1 MKTKAVKS
9 AYIYW
14 EKAIMKIQKQEQ
26 IEIITEKLSWIKN
39 YIELNNIINLND
51 INIASEDFFCA
62 LLNLVYEYN
71 LINLNKKTSNYPGI
85 DLGDTNQKVSV
96 QVTSERTRKKVQD
109 TLDTFNK
116 KNYIH
121 DFNRLIF
128 FVIGEKIRFRKPFDS
143 GHLTFDP
150 SKDIIDINQLVRDIN
165 KLEEHKIKEV
175 CDYLNKNL
183 IISNPL
189 TETIAGDFISKQ
201 YKLVYALCLTKL
213 KAIGIDESTAHTI
226 ISNGVKSNPYPNIEN
241 VEYLVG
247 GFGCGKSH
255 SLYLLFIYQYTLFQQ
270 KNSSIIPIFIEAK
283 SLINCESIESWA
295 SSKNFSLENCLII
308 LDGLDEMEYEKIELI
323 MQELDFLCNL
333 HQNFSAI
340 VGSREMSILAG
351 KKTIN
356 IAPLSIPEINTLFC
370 QINNL
375 KSCNI
380 EHLFNNTNNQ
390 QMLQMLSKPFFA
402 IIYAL
407 YMKNT
412 NQGINNEMDLVSLF
426 INKSFQPYIKKN
438 SNIYD
443 IFAQLAVLCIDR
455 NLGYINH
462 TEFDNNIDC
471 DKLLTSGF
479 FITDARGNY
488 TFSLPIVAQWL
499 GAYAIRKNLINI
511 DDIISDKSK
520 VIKWRYTLS
529 ILFSQMT
536 YDESAIYFSK
546 LVLSM
551 PGIASIIIRDGIK
564 FESAINL
571 PSADICA
578 KRIYDCMST
587 WLSGLKNIDFDLKTD
602 GKHVNTLAC
611 SVIKNRLIYSWADN
625 YLGTDTTMIDYD
637 QHNVHFHAVTQTIVP
652 AQATWPWIITFEHL
666 SNNLEEF
673 IKKRHWILS
682 NSSLEKEFVWKNALK
697 LLHKGNLY
705 CSPIALNDLEKYRKY
720 MKDIPATYNQI
731 NLNIFFSHID
741 SYTQQ
746 GHTELSPPYV
756 PGDKDYST
764 GWIWSNYSK
773 KQMLIRIRNVYTYAI
788 NEYQAFID
796 TFFPSLKEYLST
808 YLIFPCRFVG
818 ILEYE
823 ENGNDYTS
831 CPSMVWYLSP
841 LPKDQQSICN
851 ITYDNSDNIWENSS
865 LIFEELKRETRLHRL
880 NDKHYITFTM
890 HNANCFDSSETP
902 ITNIIY
908 SWLEAD
914 LQHIG
919 WIK

>member
-1 MKTKAVKS
+1 MKT
-9 AYIYW
+9 
-14 EKAIMKIQKQEQ
+14 QTQEQ
-26 IEIITEKLSWIKN
+26 IEIITEKLGWLKN
-39 YIELNNIINLND
+39 YIELNNIIHLND
-51 INIASEDFFCA
+51 INIASEDFFCT

-71 LINLNKKTSNYPGI
+71 LINLNKEVLNYPGI

-116 KNYIH
+116 KNYIVS
-121 DFNRLIF
+121 FNRLIF
-128 FVIGEKIRFRKPFDS
+128 FVIGKKPMFRKPLDS
-143 GHLTFDP
+143 GHLSFDS
-150 SKDIIDINQLVRDIN
+150 SKDIIDIAQLVRDIS

-183 IISNPL
+183 IISTPH
-189 TETIAGDFISKQ
+189 TETIEDDFLLKQ

-213 KAIGIDESTAHTI
+213 KAIGIDESIAHTI
-226 ISNGVKSNPYPNIEN
+226 ISNGVKNNPYPNIEN

-255 SLYLLFIYQYTLFQQ
+255 SLYLLFIYQYNLFI
-270 KNSSIIPIFIEAK
+270 KNKSSIFPVFIEAK
-283 SLINCESIESWA
+283 SLVDCKSIESWSA
-295 SSKNFSLENCLII
+295 SKNISLENCLII

-333 HQNFSAI
+333 HQNFRAI
-340 VGSREMSILAG
+340 VGSREMTILAG

-356 IAPLSIPEINTLFC
+356 INPLSIPEINSLFS

-375 KSCNI
+375 ESYNI
-380 EHLFNNTNNQ
+380 EYLLNNTDNR

-402 IIYAL
+402 IVYAL
-407 YMKNT
+407 YIKNT
-412 NQGINNEMDLVSLF
+412 NRRLCNEMDLVSLF

-438 SNIYD
+438 PNIYD

-455 NLGYINH
+455 NLGYINY

-479 FITDARGNY
+479 FITDTRGNY

-499 GAYAIRKNLINI
+499 GAYAIRKNIINI
-511 DDIISDKSK
+511 EDIIRDKSK

-536 YDESAIYFSK
+536 YDESAIHFSK

-564 FESAINL
+564 LESAINL
-571 PSADICA
+571 PSEEICA
-578 KRIYDCMST
+578 KRIYDCMSI
-587 WLSGLKNIDFDLKTD
+587 WLRSLKNIDFNLKTD

-611 SVIKNRLIYSWADN
+611 SVIQNRLIYSWADN
-625 YLGTDTTMIDYD
+625 YLGTDVTIIDFSVY
-637 QHNVHFHAVTQTIVP
+637 NVGFHAVTQTIVP
-652 AQATWPWIITFEHL
+652 AQATWPWIITFEQL
-666 SNNLEEF
+666 SKNLEEF
-673 IKKRHWILS
+673 INNRQWVLP
-682 NSSLEKEFVWKNALK
+682 NSSLEKEFIWQNALK
-697 LLHKGNLY
+697 LLHKGDFY
-705 CSPIALNDLEKYRKY
+705 CLPIALNELEKYRRY
-720 MKDIPATYNQI
+720 TKDIHTVYNQI
-731 NLNIFFSHID
+731 NLNLFFSYVD
-741 SYTQQ
+741 SYKQQ

-756 PGDKDYST
+756 PGDKNYST

-773 KQMLIRIRNVYTYAI
+773 EQMLIRITNIYTNAI
-788 NEYQAFID
+788 NEYKTFID
-796 TFFPSLKEYLST
+796 TFFPALKEYLST
-808 YLIFPCRFVG
+808 YLTCPCNFVG
-818 ILEYE
+818 ALEYE
-823 ENGNDYTS
+823 EDRNDYAS
-831 CPSMVWYLSP
+831 GPSMVWYLSP
-841 LPKDQQSICN
+841 LPKDQTSTCSIS
-851 ITYDNSDNIWENSS
+851 YDNPEYIWQNSS
-865 LIFEELKRETRLHRL
+865 AVFEELKKKTRLHRT
-880 NDKHYITFTM
+880 NDNHYINFAM
-890 HNANCFDSSETP
+890 HNVNCFDSSETP
-902 ITNIIY
+902 VTNLIY
-908 SWLEAD
+908 SWLEDD